1 MSRDTCNTLLA
12 QAQDTVVFITLDG
25 HRAGFISTGR
35 LSQEKVAKKLI
46 RRSQSQWNGE
56 NSSSS
61 YFSMPTCS
69 NPNEVFRLVHTCSS
83 IESHLGL

>member
-1 MSRDTCNTLLA
+1 MSRDTCNTLLV
-12 QAQDTVVFITLDG
+12 QAQDTVVFITLAG
-25 HRAGFISTGR
+25 HQSGYISTGR

-56 NSSSS
+56 NSSSG
-61 YFSMPTCS
+61 YFRMPTCS
-69 NPNEVFRLVHTCSS
+69 NPSEVFRLVHTCSS